1 MYKLQKYESEMCRL
15 FKEISEKIN
24 IPSEIYHF
32 QQKIKPNDLTKSF
45 LYALYLEI
53 MRRTDYEL
61 YDKMRDEEPDF
72 NDSHLHTLLRSSFYS
87 TFHRTVCEIYE
98 TEKTAHSYNL
108 RDF

>member
-1 MYKLQKYESEMCRL
+1 MYKLQKYETEMCRL
-15 FKEISEKIN
+15 FKDFSEKTN
-24 IPSEIYHF
+24 MQYEIYNYYE
-32 QQKIKPNDLTKSF
+32 KLKPIDLTKSF

-72 NDSHLHTLLRSSFYS
+72 NDSHLHTLLRSSFYA
-87 TFHRTVCEIYE
+87 TFHRTVCEFYDA
-98 TEKTAHSYNL
+98 EKSAHSYNL